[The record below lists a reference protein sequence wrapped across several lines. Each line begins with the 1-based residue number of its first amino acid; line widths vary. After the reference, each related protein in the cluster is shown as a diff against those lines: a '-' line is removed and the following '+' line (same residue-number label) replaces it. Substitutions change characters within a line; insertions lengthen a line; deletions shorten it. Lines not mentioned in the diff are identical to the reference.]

1 MCTLTGLPGIAFGAV
16 SFFLNRLK
24 IPIFVSPTSF
34 LKGIIVKFGILYYNI
49 DMSERRNLPI
59 GIQTFEELR
68 TKNCVY
74 RYPLCRELFERKGA
88 V

>member
-49 DMSERRNLPI
+49 DMSERRNLYSGGKSQNTMITNTPQKSDQ
-59 GIQTFEELR
+59 IQVKMDM
-68 TKNCVY
+68 TK
-74 RYPLCRELFERKGA
+74 
-88 V
+88 